1 MIETRR
7 LQNVE
12 IDKVVNKLLLDT
24 ISNLQICK
32 IFYNNMHNAI
42 ADNLQEMILASPVQ
56 NQEVRDM
63 QLYGWSF
70 FNFSQSSSREI
81 LKAFDYFH
89 FINGRFL
96 ADDNLIYGKR

>member
-42 ADNLQEMILASPVQ
+42 AENLQEMILASPMQ
-56 NQEVRDM
+56 NQEVLDM

-70 FNFSQSSSREI
+70 FNFSQSSSRET
-81 LKAFDYFH
+81 LKAFDYF
-89 FINGRFL
+89 ISLTVDFL
-96 ADDNLIYGKR
+96 QTIT